1 MQINIVQGHDPD
13 SGHAFANV
21 VIDTIRAFT
30 VTHFAFLSGVRSI
43 YLARSV
49 EEALFFRK
57 EHPDCL
63 LAGEIQGLPIA
74 GFDLDNSPARID
86 RIPLDGRRLV
96 QKTTNGVM
104 AALNALNAEYVLVTG
119 LSNARS
125 TANFLGRELRQRS
138 PLAPV
143 VQLIASHPSGD
154 DDLACAQYIQG
165 ILNLSGSPDL
175 PDTVRR
181 IRESEAAQKFL
192 DPGRPEFPMEDL
204 TYCTAELNTSFVMRV
219 RHREGLAWIERQS
232 IS

>member
-13 SGHAFANV
+13 PGPTFANV

-30 VTHFAFLSGVRSI
+30 VAHFAFLSGVRSI
-43 YLARSV
+43 YLAESV
-49 EEALFFRK
+49 EQALSFRK
-57 EHPDCL
+57 HHPDCL
-63 LAGEIQGLPIA
+63 LAGEIQGLPIN

-86 RIPLDGRRLV
+86 RTPLNGRRLI
-96 QKTTNGVM
+96 QKTTNGVK
-104 AALNALNAEYVLVTG
+104 AALNALNSEYVLVTG

-125 TANFLGRELRQRS
+125 TANFLKRVLRQHS
-138 PLAPV
+138 PQAPV

-165 ILNLSGSPDL
+165 ILNSSGGPDL
-175 PDTVRR
+175 EATVRR

-192 DPGRPEFPMEDL
+192 DPGRPEFPLEDL
-204 TYCTAELNTSFVMRV
+204 AYCTAELNTSFVMRV
-219 RHREGLAWIERQS
+219 RHREGLAWIERQP